1 MNLEIIVIVLCIV
14 LFLLI
19 ALLVP
24 FLIVIWKTAAS
35 IHTTLNILN
44 QSLPAILSNLED
56 ITSNI
61 NRATC
66 VINNQ
71 IDKLVPIVDRVK
83 AAASDL
89 LDLEREVR
97 ANLIAPFLDAIR
109 NVNAALKGIH
119 AFLEVFRSAGNE
131 KVSH

>member
-89 LDLEREVR
+89 LDLEREVQ